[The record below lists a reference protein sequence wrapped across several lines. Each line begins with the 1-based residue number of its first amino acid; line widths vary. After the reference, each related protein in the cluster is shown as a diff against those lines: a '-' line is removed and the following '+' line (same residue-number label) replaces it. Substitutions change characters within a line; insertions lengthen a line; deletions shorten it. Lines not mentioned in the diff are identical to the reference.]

1 MHSRLN
7 QVNENLSCS
16 LDMGIL
22 INRLSSQAVFS
33 SLSLRSMAGVSHVA
47 GLSRT
52 SLLEEALSQTCNL
65 AVDKG
70 LVPLFVQCLEAP
82 PSGGSGAGAKEGETR
97 ENNGEEKKIQ
107 RKEMRGEVRELE
119 EEWEES

>member
-22 INRLSSQAVFS
+22 INRLSSGAVFS

-52 SLLEEALSQTCNL
+52 SPPEEALSQTCNL
-65 AVDKG
+65 AADKG
-70 LVPLFVQCLEAP
+70 LVTRLSNVWKHHCLVEAVQV
-82 PSGGSGAGAKEGETR
+82 
-97 ENNGEEKKIQ
+97 Q
-107 RKEMRGEVRELE
+107 RKEELGKIMG
-119 EEWEES
+119 